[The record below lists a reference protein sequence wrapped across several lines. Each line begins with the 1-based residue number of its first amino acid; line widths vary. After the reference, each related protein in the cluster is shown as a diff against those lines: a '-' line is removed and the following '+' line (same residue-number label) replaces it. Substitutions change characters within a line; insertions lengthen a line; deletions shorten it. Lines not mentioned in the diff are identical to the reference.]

1 MKNFTFAI
9 QITVVQVLSRMA
21 ITVLFMVSGSA
32 MQAAEM
38 AAEAESMEVRGA
50 HGGRLLVDGDFT
62 LELSIFEQGM
72 PPEYRAWASTNGEP
86 VDNSQWQ
93 LQVELTRLG
102 GRIDRFEFAPLND
115 YLLGNAEVEE
125 PHSFDVS
132 VIATHSGRTYR
143 WQYESYEG
151 RMLLS
156 TEMMAALSIGV
167 QVASAGEVHQTEK
180 LYGKISADPR
190 QISHITA
197 RYPGIIRSVIPALG
211 DAVKQGDL
219 IATIEAN
226 DSLQTYDIH
235 APISGLVV
243 DSHAN
248 AGEFAGEQT
257 LLTIADYRNVWAD
270 LNVFPSSAQTIQAG
284 QTVELRLGDLV
295 ASSSIRYL
303 NPGQGLSPNVIARV
317 PVENPDEV
325 WTPGLLIEA
334 EVTIDRLQF
343 PLVIDNRALQD
354 FRDWRVVFIQVGDAF
369 EIRPLELGRTD
380 GHFSEVLSG
389 LNVGDRYVV
398 QNSYLIKADLEKS
411 GASHDH

>member
-1 MKNFTFAI
+1 MH
-9 QITVVQVLSRMA
+9 LS
-21 ITVLFMVSGSA
+21 
-32 MQAAEM
+32 
-38 AAEAESMEVRGA
+38 
-50 HGGRLLVDGDFT
+50 D
-62 LELSIFEQGM
+62 
-72 PPEYRAWASTNGEP
+72 
-86 VDNSQWQ
+86 
-93 LQVELTRLG
+93 
-102 GRIDRFEFAPLND
+102 
-115 YLLGNAEVEE
+115 
-125 PHSFDVS
+125 
-132 VIATHSGRTYR
+132 
-143 WQYESYEG
+143 
-151 RMLLS
+151 
-156 TEMMAALSIGV
+156 EMMTALSIGV
-167 QVASAGEVHQTEK
+167 QVAGAGEVHQTER

-197 RYPGIIRSVIPALG
+197 RYPGIIRTVIPALG
-211 DAVKQGDL
+211 DAVERGDL

-226 DSLQTYDIH
+226 DSLQTYDIR

-248 AGEFAGEQT
+248 PGEFAGEQT

-270 LNVFPSSAQTIQAG
+270 LNVFPGSVQTIQAG
-284 QTVELRLGDLV
+284 QSVELRLGDLV
-295 ASSSIRYL
+295 AGSSIRYL

-317 PVENPDEV
+317 PVENPNQV

-354 FRDWRVVFIQVGDAF
+354 FRDWRVVFIQIGDAF

-380 GHFSEVLSG
+380 GRFSEVLSG

-398 QNSYLIKADLEKS
+398 ENSYLIKADLEKS